1 MPQIYAALSV
11 FSTFLLPSLALSSYQ
26 INSLLPEGAKAY
38 RDLEYVSK
46 GHERQKLDLYVPAS
60 STKLPLLIHVHGG
73 AWMGGQKGLNP
84 SLAGYLS
91 KGFAVADINYRL
103 SQHAVWPAQIEDC
116 KAAVRWLRANASKY
130 NLDPLRFA
138 AMGESAGG
146 HLVAM
151 LGTTSGVKK
160 FDVGENLDK
169 SSAVQAVVD
178 HFGPTDLAQIIP
190 HRKKDSPFND
200 PINSPEA
207 RLIGGPLDQKKEQAK
222 SANPITYISKH
233 TPPFFIA
240 HGTNDNMVPCHQ
252 SEILNE
258 ALKKAGITVTFLK
271 IEGAGH
277 GYMGASREKMVELD
291 SQVEAFLKKTL
302 KVR

>member
-73 AWMGGQKGLNP
+73 AWMGGQKGLSP

-116 KAAVRWLRANASKY
+116 KAAVRWLRANAAKY
-130 NLDPLRFA
+130 NLNPKRFA

-252 SEILNE
+252 SEILYE

-271 IEGAGH
+271 IEGADH